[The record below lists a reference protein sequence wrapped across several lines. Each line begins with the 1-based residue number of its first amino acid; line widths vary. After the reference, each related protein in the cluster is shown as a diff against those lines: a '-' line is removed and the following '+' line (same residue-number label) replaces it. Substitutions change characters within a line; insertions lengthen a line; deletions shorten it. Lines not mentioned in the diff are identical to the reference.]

1 MLFNAH
7 KKVSTGEMP
16 IVRCVCLSGFFEE
29 ARRGEGE
36 GPYRTYTVLYRD
48 GAPKDRGLTLS
59 GLGGRRKGGVA
70 VRMAEPLVQCTV
82 HTYCSLDDPPS

>member
-16 IVRCVCLSGFFEE
+16 IVRCVCLSGFFGE
-29 ARRGEGE
+29 ARRGEGEGE

-59 GLGGRRKGGVA
+59 GLGGGREG
-70 VRMAEPLVQCTV
+70 
-82 HTYCSLDDPPS
+82 